1 MKILI
6 DNEEVVS
13 GKDFTITEEMLNTPS
28 VILNNVYPKTWEN
41 DKDYISRFYY
51 PKDYSKCKII
61 QGEEIDF
68 EILGETIQE
77 GTPTPDSPKPI
88 INKTGTITETI
99 GGLPYQFNLGNIE
112 LCKIGNYQDSIKKS
126 TGKNLFD
133 KNAVELGKIV
143 SRTNGTLSD
152 AANYNASDYIPM
164 KENTTYT
171 LTARNFNRWYSACYD
186 ENKNYIGYV
195 ENEATFTT
203 ISGTK
208 YMRFS
213 VYNNLMD
220 TAMINEGSTALP
232 YEPYGVGKWYV
243 EKKTRHISL
252 AVADMDNSDD
262 YPGWRGVP
270 YLHDDY
276 PNKNTPKFPSTIQSN
291 IGGGEYHYGLN
302 TNATNSLLFLNKG
315 TWGLTQTQWKTNYP
329 NLVVEL
335 YYGLQTPYYEEIT
348 DPILLKQLNSVGKEL
363 IFCGV
368 VKNSG
373 KISLNPRYPH
383 FCDLQI
389 LDFKMF
395 LSEIILDFVIANKTV
410 EEAIQQVTSFIS
422 SYGFVVGNIELNNPN
437 EMIGAYS
444 TKDKSPYDVFNYI
457 ADITQSRWT
466 TRMVDQNTVA
476 IDFYN
481 PELME
486 QGTAIEYTTQWFEDN
501 KIDDISY
508 SYGTYDYRNKQIMT
522 SDEVMANISSTES
535 IYANGY
541 QTQYNTEKKI
551 GNVSSVTLNGIS
563 KTITTNENKELGQTA
578 DFYYTVGNNYIE
590 SETPLSAGD
599 TIVIDYIAIVQGRQI
614 ITNSTEINRVAN
626 STGRNGTLARY
637 ENRNDATTSD
647 ELQKIGQSYIKY
659 KGTPEI
665 KLNISTR
672 NNIWEIGQK
681 VEFNAPITELST
693 EYMVKRKDVKYIAT
707 IDTIFY
713 TYELTSS
720 FNSEREINYFDNQ
733 RAKNKGNIGDGEY
746 IARNIDIEINSLI
759 YFYDTEI
766 VEN

>member
-28 VILNNVYPKTWEN
+28 VILNNVYPKAWEN
-41 DKDYISRFYY
+41 DKDYVSRYYY

-61 QGEEIDF
+61 NKNEVSY
-68 EILGETIQE
+68 EILGSTTQNGI
-77 GTPTPDSPKPI
+77 PTPNNPVPI
-88 INKTGTITETI
+88 INKTGIITETI
-99 GGLPYQFNLGNIE
+99 EGKNYTINIGNIE
-112 LCKIGNYQDSIKKS
+112 LCKIGNYQDKIYKSNDKWYLHKEIEKVTLDENSNFNLYTGISASGYTFFRMAITTPKKQ
-126 TGKNLFD
+126 
-133 KNAVELGKIV
+133 EC
-143 SRTNGTLSD
+143 LS
-152 AANYNASDYIPM
+152 SHF
-164 KENTTYT
+164 NTTYT
-171 LTARNFNRWYSACYD
+171 GW
-186 ENKNYIGYV
+186 
-195 ENEATFTT
+195 
-203 ISGTK
+203 
-208 YMRFS
+208 
-213 VYNNLMD
+213 NNL
-220 TAMINEGSTALP
+220 INQNVEMAQVYTNNWVYLKVLSTRA
-232 YEPYGVGKWYV
+232 
-243 EKKTRHISL
+243 SS
-252 AVADMDNSDD
+252 VAELQTWL
-262 YPGWRGVP
+262 GE
-270 YLHDDY
+270 
-276 PNKNTPKFPSTIQSN
+276 NTPTVYYI
-291 IGGGEYHYGLN
+291 LN
-302 TNATNSLLFLNKG
+302 TATD
-315 TWGLTQTQWKTNYP
+315 TQ
-329 NLVVEL
+329 
-335 YYGLQTPYYEEIT
+335 IT
-348 DPILLKQLNSVGKEL
+348 DELLINQLESVGEEL
-363 IFCGV
+363 LFCGV
-368 VKNSG
+368 VKNTG

-395 LSEIILDFVIANKTV
+395 LSEIILDFVIANKTI

-422 SYGFVVGNIELNNPN
+422 SYGFVVGNIQLNNPN

-522 SDEVMANISSTES
+522 SDKVMANISSTES

-563 KTITTNENKELGQTA
+563 KTIITNENKELGQTA

-590 SETPLSAGD
+590 SDTPLSAGD

-614 ITNSTEINRVAN
+614 ITNSAEINRVAS

-693 EYMVKRKDVKYIAT
+693 EYMVKRKNIKYIAT

-733 RAKNKGNIGDGEY
+733 RAKNKGNIGEGEY
-746 IARNIDIEINSLI
+746 IARNIDLETNSLI
-759 YFYDTEI
+759 YFYDTELSEVQVVGDNI
-766 VEN
+766 LNSTLESPLNN

>member
-28 VILNNVYPKTWEN
+28 VILNNVYPKAWEN

-61 QGEEIDF
+61 QEEEIDF
-68 EILGETIQE
+68 EILGETTQNGI
-77 GTPTPDSPKPI
+77 PTPDNPVPI
-88 INKTGTITETI
+88 INKTGIITETI
-99 GGLPYQFNLGNIE
+99 EGKNYTINIGNIE
-112 LCKIGNYQDSIKKS
+112 LCKIGNYRDRIYKENDNWYLEKKVGRVVLNGTQNITLAGSGVRRFNANYTTLGITNIKEGTS
-126 TGKNLFD
+126 NSDTAQYRLNNHFVYGTSNKNFGNYYLYNNWLILFD
-133 KNAVELGKIV
+133 TNNTITDANTLKTWLSTHNTIV
-143 SRTNGTLSD
+143 
-152 AANYNASDYIPM
+152 Y
-164 KENTTYT
+164 
-171 LTARNFNRWYSACYD
+171 
-186 ENKNYIGYV
+186 YV
-195 ENEATFTT
+195 LATP
-203 ISGTK
+203 I
-208 YMRFS
+208 
-213 VYNNLMD
+213 V
-220 TAMINEGSTALP
+220 
-232 YEPYGVGKWYV
+232 
-243 EKKTRHISL
+243 
-252 AVADMDNSDD
+252 
-262 YPGWRGVP
+262 
-270 YLHDDY
+270 
-276 PNKNTPKFPSTIQSN
+276 
-291 IGGGEYHYGLN
+291 
-302 TNATNSLLFLNKG
+302 
-315 TWGLTQTQWKTNYP
+315 
-329 NLVVEL
+329 
-335 YYGLQTPYYEEIT
+335 EEIT
-348 DPILLKQLNSVGKEL
+348 DSTLLEQLNNVGKKL
-363 IFCGV
+363 LFCGV

-395 LSEIILDFVIANKTV
+395 LSEIILDFVIANKTI
-410 EEAIQQVTSFIS
+410 EGAIQQVTNFIS

-466 TRMVDQNTVA
+466 TRMIDQNTVA

-522 SDEVMANISSTES
+522 SDKVMANISSIES
-535 IYANGY
+535 IYANDY

-590 SETPLSAGD
+590 SDTPLSAGD
-599 TIVIDYIAIVQGRQI
+599 TIVIEYVAIVQGRQI
-614 ITNSTEINRVAN
+614 ITNSTEINRVAS

-672 NNIWEIGQK
+672 NDIWEIGQK

-693 EYMVKRKDVKYIAT
+693 EYMVKRKDIKYITT

-713 TYELTSS
+713 TYELTSN

-733 RAKNKGNIGDGEY
+733 RAKNKGNIGAGEY

-759 YFYDTEI
+759 YFYDTELSEVQVVRDNI
-766 VEN
+766 LNSTLESPLNN

>member
-28 VILNNVYPKTWEN
+28 VILNNVYPKAWEN
-41 DKDYISRFYY
+41 DKDYVSRYYY

-61 QGEEIDF
+61 NKNEVSY
-68 EILGETIQE
+68 EILGSTTQNGI
-77 GTPTPDSPKPI
+77 PTPDNPVPI
-88 INKTGTITETI
+88 INKTGIITETI
-99 GGLPYQFNLGNIE
+99 EGKNYTINIGNIE
-112 LCKIGNYQDSIKKS
+112 LCKIGNYQDKIYKSNDKWYLHKEIEKVTLDGNSNFNLYTGISASGYTFFRMAITTPKKQ
-126 TGKNLFD
+126 
-133 KNAVELGKIV
+133 EC
-143 SRTNGTLSD
+143 LS
-152 AANYNASDYIPM
+152 SHF
-164 KENTTYT
+164 NTTYT
-171 LTARNFNRWYSACYD
+171 GW
-186 ENKNYIGYV
+186 
-195 ENEATFTT
+195 
-203 ISGTK
+203 
-208 YMRFS
+208 
-213 VYNNLMD
+213 NNL
-220 TAMINEGSTALP
+220 INQNVEMAQVYTNNWVYLKVLSTRA
-232 YEPYGVGKWYV
+232 
-243 EKKTRHISL
+243 SS
-252 AVADMDNSDD
+252 VAELQTWL
-262 YPGWRGVP
+262 GE
-270 YLHDDY
+270 
-276 PNKNTPKFPSTIQSN
+276 NTPTVYYI
-291 IGGGEYHYGLN
+291 LN
-302 TNATNSLLFLNKG
+302 TATD
-315 TWGLTQTQWKTNYP
+315 T
-329 NLVVEL
+329 
-335 YYGLQTPYYEEIT
+335 EIT
-348 DPILLKQLNSVGKEL
+348 DELLINQLESVGEEL
-363 IFCGV
+363 LFCGV

-395 LSEIILDFVIANKTV
+395 LSEVILDFVIANKTI
-410 EEAIQQVTSFIS
+410 EEAIQQVTNFVS
-422 SYGFVVGNIELNNPN
+422 SYGFIVGNIQLNNPN
-437 EMIGAYS
+437 EIIGAYS

-551 GNVSSVTLNGIS
+551 GNVSSITLNGIS

-614 ITNSTEINRVAN
+614 ITNSTEINRVAS

-733 RAKNKGNIGDGEY
+733 RAKNKGNIGEGEY

-759 YFYDTEI
+759 YFYDTELSEVQVVGDNI
-766 VEN
+766 LNSTLESPLNN

>member
-28 VILNNVYPKTWEN
+28 VILNNVYPKAWEN
-41 DKDYISRFYY
+41 DKDYVSRFYY

-61 QGEEIDF
+61 QEEEIDF
-68 EILGETIQE
+68 EILGETTQE

-88 INKTGTITETI
+88 INKTGIITETI
-99 GGLPYQFNLGNIE
+99 EGKNYTINIGNIE
-112 LCKIGNYQDSIKKS
+112 LCKIGNYRDRIYKENDNWYLEKKVGRVVLNGTQNITLAGSGVRRFNVNYTTLGITNIKEGTS
-126 TGKNLFD
+126 NSDTAQYRLNDHFVYGTSNKNFGNYYLYNNWLVLFD
-133 KNAVELGKIV
+133 TNNTITDANTLKNWLSTHNTIV
-143 SRTNGTLSD
+143 
-152 AANYNASDYIPM
+152 Y
-164 KENTTYT
+164 
-171 LTARNFNRWYSACYD
+171 
-186 ENKNYIGYV
+186 YV
-195 ENEATFTT
+195 LATP
-203 ISGTK
+203 I
-208 YMRFS
+208 
-213 VYNNLMD
+213 V
-220 TAMINEGSTALP
+220 
-232 YEPYGVGKWYV
+232 
-243 EKKTRHISL
+243 
-252 AVADMDNSDD
+252 
-262 YPGWRGVP
+262 
-270 YLHDDY
+270 
-276 PNKNTPKFPSTIQSN
+276 
-291 IGGGEYHYGLN
+291 
-302 TNATNSLLFLNKG
+302 
-315 TWGLTQTQWKTNYP
+315 
-329 NLVVEL
+329 
-335 YYGLQTPYYEEIT
+335 EEIT
-348 DPILLKQLNSVGKEL
+348 DSTLLEQLNNVGKKL
-363 IFCGV
+363 LFCGV

-395 LSEIILDFVIANKTV
+395 LSEIILDFVIANKTI

-444 TKDKSPYDVFNYI
+444 TKDKSPYDVFNYL
-457 ADITQSRWT
+457 ADITQSKWT
-466 TRMVDQNTVA
+466 TRMIDQNTVA

-551 GNVSSVTLNGIS
+551 GKVSSVTLNGIS
-563 KTITTNENKELGQTA
+563 KTITTKENKELGQTA

-590 SETPLSAGD
+590 SDKPLSAGD

-614 ITNSTEINRVAN
+614 IINPTEINRVAS

-681 VEFNAPITELST
+681 VKFNAPITELST
-693 EYMVKRKDVKYIAT
+693 EYMVKRKDIKYITT

-733 RAKNKGNIGDGEY
+733 RAKNKGNIGEGEY
-746 IARNIDIEINSLI
+746 IARNIDIENTVNIV
-759 YFYDTEI
+759 FYDLTITEVQTVGNNI
-766 VEN
+766 LNSVLDAPLNN

>member
-28 VILNNVYPKTWEN
+28 VILNNVYPKAWEN

-61 QGEEIDF
+61 QEEEIDF
-68 EILGETIQE
+68 EILGETTKE

-88 INKTGTITETI
+88 INKTGIITETI
-99 GGLPYQFNLGNIE
+99 EGKNYTINIGNIE
-112 LCKIGNYQDSIKKS
+112 LCKIGNYQDRIYKNGNKWYIEKKIGKVVLNGSESGLLLNSSAS
-126 TGKNLFD
+126 TSNGYYEFQIVVND
-133 KNAVELGKIV
+133 KPNKQVDLLCDRFQV
-143 SRTNGTLSD
+143 GTS
-152 AANYNASDYIPM
+152 
-164 KENTTYT
+164 
-171 LTARNFNRWYSACYD
+171 
-186 ENKNYIGYV
+186 
-195 ENEATFTT
+195 
-203 ISGTK
+203 
-208 YMRFS
+208 
-213 VYNNLMD
+213 YNNSKEQIRNRTD
-220 TAMINEGSTALP
+220 NNIYINILGSRLSSLDVAGFKTWLSTHNTIV
-232 YEPYGVGKWYV
+232 YYV
-243 EKKTRHISL
+243 L
-252 AVADMDNSDD
+252 A
-262 YPGWRGVP
+262 
-270 YLHDDY
+270 
-276 PNKNTPKFPSTIQSN
+276 TPI
-291 IGGGEYHYGLN
+291 
-302 TNATNSLLFLNKG
+302 
-315 TWGLTQTQWKTNYP
+315 
-329 NLVVEL
+329 V
-335 YYGLQTPYYEEIT
+335 EEIT
-348 DPILLKQLNSVGKEL
+348 DSTLLEQLNNVGKKL
-363 IFCGV
+363 LFCGV

-395 LSEIILDFVIANKTV
+395 LSEIILDFVIANKTI

-422 SYGFVVGNIELNNPN
+422 SYGFVVGNIQLNNPN

-466 TRMVDQNTVA
+466 TRMIDQNTVA

-563 KTITTNENKELGQTA
+563 KTITTKENKELGQTA

-590 SETPLSAGD
+590 SDKPLSAGD

-614 ITNSTEINRVAN
+614 IINPTEINRVAS

-681 VEFNAPITELST
+681 VKFNAPITELST
-693 EYMVKRKDVKYIAT
+693 EYMVKRKDIKYITT

-733 RAKNKGNIGDGEY
+733 RAKNKGNIGEGEY
-746 IARNIDIEINSLI
+746 IARNIDIENTVNIV
-759 YFYDTEI
+759 FYDLTITEVQTVGDNI
-766 VEN
+766 LNSVLDAPLNN

>member
-28 VILNNVYPKTWEN
+28 VILNNVYPKAWEN

-61 QGEEIDF
+61 QEEEIDF
-68 EILGETIQE
+68 EILGETTQNGI
-77 GTPTPDSPKPI
+77 PTPDNPVPI
-88 INKTGTITETI
+88 INKTGIITETI
-99 GGLPYQFNLGNIE
+99 EEKNYTINLGDIE
-112 LCKIGNYQDSIKKS
+112 LCKIGNYQDKIYKS
-126 TGKNLFD
+126 NDKWYLHKEIEKVTLD
-133 KNAVELGKIV
+133 KNSNFNLYTGISSSGYTFFRMTITTPKNQEC
-143 SRTNGTLSD
+143 LS
-152 AANYNASDYIPM
+152 SHF
-164 KENTTYT
+164 NTTYT
-171 LTARNFNRWYSACYD
+171 GW
-186 ENKNYIGYV
+186 
-195 ENEATFTT
+195 
-203 ISGTK
+203 
-208 YMRFS
+208 
-213 VYNNLMD
+213 NNL
-220 TAMINEGSTALP
+220 INQNVEMAQVYTNNWVYLKVLSTRA
-232 YEPYGVGKWYV
+232 
-243 EKKTRHISL
+243 SS
-252 AVADMDNSDD
+252 VAELQTWL
-262 YPGWRGVP
+262 GE
-270 YLHDDY
+270 
-276 PNKNTPKFPSTIQSN
+276 NTPTVYYI
-291 IGGGEYHYGLN
+291 LN
-302 TNATNSLLFLNKG
+302 TATD
-315 TWGLTQTQWKTNYP
+315 T
-329 NLVVEL
+329 
-335 YYGLQTPYYEEIT
+335 EIT
-348 DPILLKQLNSVGKEL
+348 DEVLLNQLESVGEEL
-363 IFCGV
+363 LFCGV

-395 LSEIILDFVIANKTV
+395 LSEIILDFVIANKTI

-466 TRMVDQNTVA
+466 TRMIDQNTVA

-486 QGTAIEYTTQWFEDN
+486 QGTTIEYTTQWFEDN

-614 ITNSTEINRVAN
+614 IINPTEINRVAS

-681 VEFNAPITELST
+681 VKFNAPITELST
-693 EYMVKRKDVKYIAT
+693 EYMVKRKDIKYITT

-733 RAKNKGNIGDGEY
+733 RAKNKGNIGEGEY
-746 IARNIDIEINSLI
+746 IARNIDIENTVNIV
-759 YFYDTEI
+759 FYDLTITEVQTVGDNI
-766 VEN
+766 LNSVLDAPLNN